1 MMRWTRT
8 FLAPVAAM
16 LVVAAPAS
24 AAQFDVV
31 GFDDT
36 APGAGCEGTA
46 CPSIRAALV
55 SARLASDRDT
65 IRVPAGSYQLTN
77 GQLVADSPVDIVG
90 GGARSTTIRA
100 NADGFRVLFVPSG
113 GDAVV
118 SGVTLRDGLAY
129 EDGSSFMP
137 GGVIRN
143 AGKLTLDGVRV
154 TGGVA
159 SSGGG
164 IANTSGTLTI
174 DHSLIDHNN
183 ANIGGADSGG
193 ILNFGGGTLTVR
205 NSTIADNIA
214 SLAGAYL
221 SWGAGSVPNTAVF
234 DHVTV
239 VGNFAGN
246 RGVGGLAHSAGDSLR
261 VRASIVAGNRGA
273 GRAWNCDSPPVSD
286 GFNVE
291 SGNDCGFEV
300 HDQPAG
306 LDGDLANHGGPTDTI
321 GLLASSP

>member
-143 AGKLTLDGVRV
+143 AGKLSLDGVRV

-174 DHSLIDHNN
+174 DHSLIDHNS
-183 ANIGGADSGG
+183 ASIGGADSGG
-193 ILNFGGGTLTVR
+193 ILNFGGGTLTIR
-205 NSTIADNIA
+205 NSTIAKNNA

-221 SWGAGSVPNTAVF
+221 SWGGDSTANTATF

-239 VGNFAGN
+239 VANTANG
-246 RGVGGLAHSAGDSLR
+246 RGLGGLGHAPSDTLR
-261 VRASIVAGNRGA
+261 VTASIVAGNVGN
-273 GRAWNCDSPPVSD
+273 GVVSDCDSPPTS
-286 GFNVE
+286 GGANVE
-291 SGNDCGFEV
+291 ASGSCGFEV
-300 HDQPAG
+300 RAP
-306 LDGDLANHGGPTDTI
+306 
-321 GLLASSP
+321 